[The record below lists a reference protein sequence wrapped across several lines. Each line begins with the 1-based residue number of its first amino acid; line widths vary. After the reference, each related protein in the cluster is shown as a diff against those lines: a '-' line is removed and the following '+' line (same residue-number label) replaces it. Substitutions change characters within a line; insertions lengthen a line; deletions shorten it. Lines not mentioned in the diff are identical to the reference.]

1 MNMFNV
7 NSSYLHLDKTL
18 FIIVI
23 ILTLFGLY
31 LQFNIGTSLGDRLQM
46 RLFMNQ
52 FKYICLSIIV
62 FCMFYFPK
70 QITQYLHDFSLI
82 FVLLLIG
89 LLSFVLARGVM
100 QGGATRWVR
109 FGFVTFQPSSLAH
122 PVLIILFAKYF
133 TKNELIIYKTGFFA
147 FLKEFKML
155 AIVTGTIFALI
166 LFEKHLSTLI
176 VLGATLMAMIF
187 VMNFKK
193 SLLVMLS
200 LILVLGVGIVLLTG
214 HTYRSTRLRTYVNY
228 SLFPRLFGVEQ
239 KQISKDE
246 GYQIQESLTAIS
258 QGGFWGV
265 GQNQGRAKHKYVPDI
280 NSDFIFTIIAEERGF
295 LGGAVIIVLFTIF
308 LYRVMK
314 ISSSSKWMFEH
325 LLAFGFGINIFITAI
340 INIGV
345 SLSALPVTGLPLPF
359 ISHGGSALIVNV
371 AMIAIILN
379 ISRERRLESEM

>member
-7 NSSYLHLDKTL
+7 SSSYLRLDKTL

-52 FKYICLSIIV
+52 FKYLGLAMVV
-62 FCMFYFPK
+62 FCMFYLPK
-70 QITQYLHDFSLI
+70 NITQYLHDFSLI

-89 LLSFVLARGVM
+89 LLSFVLAKGVM

-109 FGFVTFQPSSLAH
+109 LGFVTFQPSSLAH
-122 PVLIILFAKYF
+122 PVLIILYAKYF
-133 TKNELIIYKTGFFA
+133 TKNELILYKTGFFA

-155 AIVTGTIFALI
+155 VIVTGTIFLLI
-166 LFEKHLSTLI
+166 LLEKHLSTLI
-176 VLGATLMAMIF
+176 VLGATLLAMIF
-187 VMNFKK
+187 VCNFKK

-200 LILVLGVGIVLLTG
+200 VILIISVSVVVLVG
-214 HTYRSTRLRTYVNY
+214 HNYRSTRLRTYVNY
-228 SLFPRLFGVEQ
+228 SLFPRMLGAEQ
-239 KQISKDE
+239 KEITKDE
-246 GYQIQESLTAIS
+246 GYQIKESLTAIS

-295 LGGAVIIVLFTIF
+295 LGGAVIIILFTLL

-314 ISSSSKWMFEH
+314 ISSNTKWMFEN
-325 LLAFGFGINIFITAI
+325 LLAFGLGINIFITAI
-340 INIGV
+340 MNIGV

-379 ISRERRLESEM
+379 ISRERRDEA

>member
-7 NSSYLHLDKTL
+7 NSSYLRLDKML
-18 FIIVI
+18 FIIVV

-52 FKYICLSIIV
+52 FKYLGLAIIV

-70 QITQYLHDFSLI
+70 NITQYLHDFSLI

-89 LLSFVLARGVM
+89 LLSFVLAKGVM

-109 FGFVTFQPSSLAH
+109 IGFVTFQPSSLAH
-122 PVLIILFAKYF
+122 PVLIILYAKYF
-133 TKNELIIYKTGFFA
+133 TKNELILYKTGFFA
-147 FLKEFKML
+147 FIKEFKML
-155 AIVTGTIFALI
+155 VIVTATIFL
-166 LFEKHLSTLI
+166 LVLLEKHLSTLI
-176 VLGATLMAMIF
+176 VLGATLLSMIF
-187 VMNFKK
+187 VCNFKK
-193 SLLVMLS
+193 SLFAMLS
-200 LILVLGVGIVLLTG
+200 LILILSVGVVVLVG
-214 HTYRSTRLRTYVNY
+214 HNYRSTRLRTYVNY
-228 SLFPRLFGVEQ
+228 SLFPRMLGAEQ
-239 KQISKDE
+239 KEITKDE
-246 GYQIQESLTAIS
+246 GYQIKESLTAIS

-265 GQNQGRAKHKYVPDI
+265 GQNQGRAKHKYVPDL

-295 LGGAVIIVLFTIF
+295 LGGAVIIILFTLL

-314 ISSSSKWMFEH
+314 ISSNTKWLFEN
-325 LLAFGFGINIFITAI
+325 LLAFGLGINIFITAI

-379 ISRERRLESEM
+379 ISRERRDEA